1 MTMIRSPIVA
11 ISLLFSSLFSI
22 LGLPSQAEEL
32 PERIDYN
39 WQIKPILSDRCF
51 FCHGPDD
58 QTRHADLRLDTPEG
72 LFAALEYSEASHVV
86 LPGKPEESE
95 LFLRVSSQ
103 SDGHRMPPSESK
115 LSLTGDEIELL
126 RRWIEQGAVWKEHWS
141 LLPPAK
147 GPLPE
152 VQDDGWVGNEI
163 DHFVLNRL
171 QREGLQPAAE
181 VDRER
186 LIRRVTLDLTGL
198 PPTLSEIDRFLADD
212 SPDAYERLVD
222 RLLASERFG
231 ERMAVDW
238 LDAARYADT
247 FGYQADVYR
256 DVWPYRDWV
265 IRALNDNL
273 PYDQFITWQLAGD
286 LLPDA
291 TRDQRIA
298 TAFNRLH
305 RQTNEGGSVEEEF
318 RIDYVADRTDTL
330 GAAFLGLTLGCARCH
345 DHKYDPVSQREYFQL
360 FAFFD
365 NIDESGLYSH
375 FTNAMP
381 TPTLLLT
388 TDDQQQQ
395 IAAAETEIQQAEQ
408 RLVELVD
415 RRRDAFVNWLRHR
428 PAKSVLADLIGDFPL
443 ESIDDGQLVNLADEA
458 QPAKASDDPQVVPG
472 RIGNGLLLSGENNIT
487 TSVGGGFTRDDAFSV
502 ALWIRIPDEQERA
515 VIFHRSRAWTDAG
528 SRGYQLLIEDGR
540 LSASLVHFWP
550 GNAIGIR
557 ASEPAPIGRWTHV
570 VMAYDG
576 SSQANGLT
584 LYVDGQPAEVQVV
597 RDRLFKDITGGGSN
611 ELTIGQRF
619 RDRGFRDGGVDHL
632 QVFHRCLTPIEAA
645 QLADGQ
651 SLDRLLQ
658 TAEQELTEDQQQRL
672 FEYYLSGL
680 DEPYRQAL
688 AELQGLRRHR
698 SSLVEPVQELM
709 VMEELAEPRPTYL
722 LERGDYDSP
731 GELVQPGTPAAI
743 LAFDDHLPPNRLGL
757 AQWLTDPRHPLTARV
772 AVNRFWQILFGRGL
786 VATPEDFGNQGRL
799 PSHPELLDWLA
810 VSFVESGWDVKAL
823 IKRMVL
829 SATYRQSSECEPE
842 LRVGDPENEL
852 LARGRSYRWPAEIL
866 RDQALAASG
875 LLVDRIGG
883 PPVKPY
889 QPEGLWEEKSSA
901 RYTRDEREGSW
912 RRSLYTYWKR
922 TSPPPAMVTLDAAQ
936 REVCAVARE
945 ATSTPLQALVLLNDP
960 QYVEAARAL
969 ADRVMQADEDSDAR
983 LLRMFRMLTSRTPS
997 EAQRQ
1002 VLRSLYDQ
1010 QQTAFAADPDA
1021 AGEFLQVGDHRADE
1035 NSDPAE
1041 LAALTVVAQTL
1052 LNYDETVMKR

>member
-1 MTMIRSPIVA
+1 MNRLSIAA
-11 ISLLFSSLFSI
+11 ICLLYSTVFAAGGSLSH
-22 LGLPSQAEEL
+22 AAEL
-32 PERIDYN
+32 PEQIDYN
-39 WQIKPILSDRCF
+39 WHIKPILSDRCF

-58 QTRHADLRLDTPEG
+58 QTRHADLRLDTREG
-72 LFAALEYSEASHVV
+72 LFAALQYSEASHVV

-103 SDGHRMPPSESK
+103 WDGHRMPPAESK
-115 LSLTGDEIELL
+115 LTLTDEEIELL
-126 RRWIEQGAVWKEHWS
+126 RRWIEQGADWKEHWS
-141 LLPPAK
+141 LLSPMK

-152 VQDDGWVGNEI
+152 VQGDDWVQNEI
-163 DHFVLNRL
+163 DHFVLDRL
-171 QREGLQPAAE
+171 QREDLLPAAE
-181 VDRER
+181 ADRER

-198 PPTLSEIDRFLADD
+198 PPTLDEIDRFLSDD

-286 LLPDA
+286 LLPNA

-318 RIDYVADRTDTL
+318 RVDYVADRTDTL

-388 TDDQQQQ
+388 TADQQQQ
-395 IAAAETEIQQAEQ
+395 IAAAEAAIQRAEQ
-408 RLVELVD
+408 RLADVADQRQE
-415 RRRDAFVNWLRHR
+415 AFEAWLQQR
-428 PAKSVLADLIGDFPL
+428 PTEPRMADLIGDFPL
-443 ESIDDGQLVNLADEA
+443 DSIDDGKLANLADEA
-458 QPAKASDDPQVVPG
+458 RPAKPSDDPQVVPG

-487 TSVGGGFTRDDAFSV
+487 TPVGGDFTRDDAFSI
-502 ALWIRIPDEQERA
+502 ALWIKIPDEKDRA
-515 VIFHRSRAWTDAG
+515 VIFHRSRSWTDAG
-528 SRGYQLLIEDGR
+528 SRGYQLLIEDGQ

-550 GNAIGIR
+550 GNAIGVQ
-557 ASEPAPIGRWTHV
+557 AVEPASIGRWMHV

-576 SSQANGLT
+576 SSRADGLT
-584 LYVDGQPAEVQVV
+584 LYVDGQPAEVRIV
-597 RDRLFKDITGGGSN
+597 RDRLFKDITGGGAN

-619 RDRGFRDGGVDHL
+619 RDRGFRDGMVDQL
-632 QVFHRCLTPIEAA
+632 QVFQRCLTSIEAA
-645 QLADGQ
+645 QLADRR

-658 TAEQELTEDQQQRL
+658 VVQEDLTEDQRQRL
-672 FEYYLSGL
+672 FDYYLSNH
-680 DEPYRQAL
+680 DEAYRQAL
-688 AELQGLRRHR
+688 AELRGLRKQR
-698 SSLVEPVQELM
+698 SSLVEPIQELM
-709 VMEELAEPRPTYL
+709 VMEEMAEPRPTYL
-722 LERGDYDSP
+722 LERGDYDAP
-731 GELVQPGTPAAI
+731 GERVEPGTPLAI
-743 LAFDDHLPPNRLGL
+743 LAWDDRLPPNRLGL

-829 SATYRQSSECEPE
+829 SAAYRQSSECDPD
-842 LRVGDPENEL
+842 LRVRDPENEL

-866 RDQALAASG
+866 RDQALAAGG

-889 QPEGLWEEKSSA
+889 QPEGLWEEKSGA
-901 RYTRDEREGSW
+901 RYTRDQGEGSW

-936 REVCAVARE
+936 REVCVVARE

-969 ADRVMQADEDSDAR
+969 AQRMMQAEADPDAR
-983 LLRMFRMLTSRTPS
+983 LLRMFRMLTSRTPC
-997 EAQRQ
+997 EKQRRL
-1002 VLRSLYDQ
+1002 LRSLYDQ
-1010 QQTAFAADPDA
+1010 QHAAFAADLDA
-1021 AGEFLQVGDHRADE
+1021 TDQFLQVGDHRADDQHDR
-1035 NSDPAE
+1035 SE
-1041 LAALTVVAQTL
+1041 LAALAVVAQTL

>member
-1 MTMIRSPIVA
+1 MMIRRLPIVA
-11 ISLLFSSLFSI
+11 ISLLFSSLFAI
-22 LGLPSQAEEL
+22 LGLPSKAEEL

-39 WQIKPILSDRCF
+39 WHIKPILSDRCF

-58 QTRHADLRLDTPEG
+58 QTRHADLRFDTREG

-86 LPGKPEESE
+86 VPGKPEESE
-95 LFLRVSSQ
+95 LFLRVASQ

-115 LSLTGDEIELL
+115 LSLTANEIGLL
-126 RRWIEQGAVWKEHWS
+126 RRWIEQGADWKEHWS
-141 LLPPAK
+141 LLPPGK

-152 VQDDGWVGNEI
+152 VQDDGWVRNEI
-163 DHFVLNRL
+163 DHFVLDRL
-171 QREGLQPAAE
+171 QREDLLPAAE

-186 LIRRVTLDLTGL
+186 LIRRVTLDLTGV
-198 PPTLSEIDRFLADD
+198 PPTLDEIERFLSDD
-212 SPDAYERLVD
+212 SPGAYERLVD

-286 LLPDA
+286 LLPNA

-318 RIDYVADRTDTL
+318 RVDYVADRTDTL

-381 TPTLLLT
+381 NPTLLLT

-408 RLVELVD
+408 RRAELVD
-415 RRRDAFVNWLRHR
+415 RRRDAFVDWLRQR
-428 PAKSVLADLIGDFPL
+428 PTASAMADLIGDFPL
-443 ESIDDGQLVNLADEA
+443 DSIEDGQLVNLANEA
-458 QPAKASDDPQVVPG
+458 QPAKASDAPQVVPG
-472 RIGNGLLLSGENNIT
+472 RIGSGLLLSGENNIT

-502 ALWIRIPDEQERA
+502 ALWVKVPDEKDRA

-540 LSASLVHFWP
+540 WSASLVHFWP
-550 GNAIGIR
+550 GNAIGIQ

-576 SSQANGLT
+576 SSRADGLT
-584 LYVDGQPAEVQVV
+584 LYVDGRPAEVQVI
-597 RDRLFKDITGGGSN
+597 RDRLFKDITGGGSH

-619 RDRGFRDGGVDHL
+619 RDRGFRDGMVDHL

-658 TAEQELTEDQQQRL
+658 AADQELTEDQKQRL
-672 FEYYLSGL
+672 FEYYLSSF
-680 DEPYRQAL
+680 DEPYRQTL
-688 AELQGLRRHR
+688 AELRRLRRHR

-709 VMEELAEPRPTYL
+709 VMEEMAEPRPTYL
-722 LERGDYDSP
+722 LERGDYGSP
-731 GELVQPGTPAAI
+731 GELVPPGTPAAI

-786 VATPEDFGNQGRL
+786 VTTPEDFGNQGRL

-829 SATYRQSSECEPE
+829 SATYRQSSECELD
-842 LRVGDPENEL
+842 LRVRDPENEL

-901 RYTRDEREGSW
+901 RYTRDAREGSW

-922 TSPPPAMVTLDAAQ
+922 TSPPPAMVTLDAAE
-936 REVCAVARE
+936 REVCTVARE

-969 ADRVMQADEDSDAR
+969 ADRVMQADKDPDAR
-983 LLRMFRMLTSRTPS
+983 LLQMFRLLTSRSPS

-1021 AGEFLQVGDHRADE
+1021 VGEFLQVGDHRADE

-1041 LAALTVVAQTL
+1041 LAALTVVAKML

>member
-1 MTMIRSPIVA
+1 MTIKPSVTVA
-11 ISLLFSSLFSI
+11 ICLLLASLFAS
-22 LGLPSQAEEL
+22 GGVQSKAAEL
-32 PERIDYN
+32 PEQIDYN
-39 WQIKPILSDRCF
+39 WHIKPILSDRCF

-58 QTRHADLRLDTPEG
+58 QTRHAGLRLDTREG

-103 SDGHRMPPSESK
+103 SDWTRMPPLDSK
-115 LSLTGDEIELL
+115 LTLTADEIELL
-126 RRWIEQGAVWKEHWS
+126 RRWIEQGADWKEHWS
-141 LLPPAK
+141 LLPPEKA
-147 GPLPE
+147 PLPE
-152 VQDDGWVGNEI
+152 VQENDWVKNEI
-163 DHFVLNRL
+163 DHFVLDRL
-171 QREGLQPAAE
+171 QRERFQPAAE
-181 VDRER
+181 ADRER

-198 PPTLSEIDRFLADD
+198 PPTLEEVDRFLADD

-247 FGYQADVYR
+247 FGYQADVHR

-265 IRALNDNL
+265 VRALNDNL

-318 RIDYVADRTDTL
+318 RVDYVADRTDTL
-330 GAAFLGLTLGCARCH
+330 GTAFLGLTLSCARCH
-345 DHKYDPVSQREYFQL
+345 DHKYDPISQREYFQL

-381 TPTLLLT
+381 NPTLLLT
-388 TDDQQQQ
+388 TDEQDRQ
-395 IAAAETEIQQAEQ
+395 IAAAEAEIRQSEKRLAALADQ
-408 RLVELVD
+408 RRE
-415 RRRDAFVNWLRHR
+415 AFEAWLSQR
-428 PAKSVLADLIGDFPL
+428 PEESWMADLIGDFPL
-443 ESIDDGQLVNLADEA
+443 ESIDDGRLVNLADEA
-458 QPAKASDDPQVVPG
+458 RPAKASDDPQVVPG

-487 TSVGGGFTRDDAFSV
+487 TAVGGDFARDDAFSV
-502 ALWIRIPDEQERA
+502 ALWIKIPEEMDRA

-550 GNAIGIR
+550 GNAIGIQ
-557 ASEPAPIGRWTHV
+557 ASEPVPIGRWMHV

-576 SSQANGLT
+576 SSRADGLT
-584 LYVDGQPAEVQVV
+584 LYVDGQPTDVQIV
-597 RDRLFKDITGGGSN
+597 RDGLFKEITGGGAN

-619 RDRGFRDGGVDHL
+619 RDRGFRHGRVDQL
-632 QVFHRCLTPIEAA
+632 KVFHRCLTPVEAA

-651 SLDRLLQ
+651 PLDRLLQ
-658 TAEQELTEDQQQRL
+658 TAQEELTEDQRQRL
-672 FEYYLSGL
+672 FDYYLSNF
-680 DEPYRQAL
+680 DEAYRETL
-688 AELQGLRRHR
+688 SELRQLRRHR
-698 SSLVEPVQELM
+698 SSLVEPIQELM
-709 VMEELAEPRPTYL
+709 VMEEMAEPRPTYL
-722 LERGDYDSP
+722 LERGEYDSP
-731 GELVQPGTPAAI
+731 GARVEPGTPTAV
-743 LAFDDHLPPNRLGL
+743 LAWDDRLPPNRLGL
-757 AQWLTDPRHPLTARV
+757 AQWLTDPQHPLTARV
-772 AVNRFWQILFGRGL
+772 AVNRFWQTLFGRGL
-786 VATPEDFGNQGRL
+786 VASPEDFGNQGRL

-829 SATYRQSSECEPE
+829 SATYRQSSESDPE
-842 LRVGDPENEL
+842 LHVRDPENEL

-875 LLVDRIGG
+875 LLVGRIGG

-889 QPEGLWEEKSSA
+889 QPEGLWEEKSNA
-901 RYTRDEREGSW
+901 RYVRDQGEGSW

-922 TSPPPAMVTLDAAQ
+922 TSPPPAMVTLDAAE
-936 REVCAVARE
+936 REVCVVARE

-969 ADRVMQADEDSDAR
+969 AARVMQADDDLDAR
-983 LLRMFRMLTSRTPS
+983 LQRIFRMLTSRTPS
-997 EAQRQ
+997 EAQRR
-1002 VLRSLYDQ
+1002 VLRSLYHQ
-1010 QQTAFAADPDA
+1010 QQTAFAADLDA
-1021 AGEFLQVGDHRADE
+1021 ASAFLQVGDHRADDQIDR
-1035 NSDPAE
+1035 SE
-1041 LAALTVVAQTL
+1041 LAALTVVAQAL